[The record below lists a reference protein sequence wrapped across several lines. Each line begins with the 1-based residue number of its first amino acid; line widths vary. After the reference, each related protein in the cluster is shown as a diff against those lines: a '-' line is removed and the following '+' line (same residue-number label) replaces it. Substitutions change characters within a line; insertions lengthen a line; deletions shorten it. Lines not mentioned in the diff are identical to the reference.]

1 MSDKIKYTIDY
12 TLTKKV
18 RKFIFSKKEKSEVKS
33 ITFTINEKDM
43 APDTVAKFI
52 ESEDSEFN
60 PDNTS
65 FSIENFNSEHAKE
78 TVKKTDYTVQAFDFK
93 RATHKER
100 LIWESETKE
109 SILKTLRNSIK
120 DKYVALR
127 GYDTIYEQGHFW
139 ESVDAN
145 IVKYLSIH
153 PEFLMERG
161 FDVEIITVPPKKMT
175 NYGKQG
181 HPVAPIEYEVPEYRA
196 VKITWDKE
204 LEATNSLNGVVPEDN

>member
-1 MSDKIKYTIDY
+1 MSDKIKYTINY

-18 RKFIFSKKEKSEVKS
+18 RKFIFSKEEKSEVRI
-33 ITFTINEKDM
+33 ITFTLDEGDAVSEKI
-43 APDTVAKFI
+43 AKFI

-60 PDNTS
+60 PDDTS
-65 FSIENFNSEHAKE
+65 FSIENFNAEHAKE

-100 LIWESETKE
+100 LTWERETKE
-109 SILKTLRNSIK
+109 TILKTLRNAIT

-127 GYDTIYEQGHFW
+127 GYYTIYEQGHFW

-161 FDVEIITVPPKKMT
+161 FDVEIITIPPKKMT

-181 HPVAPIEYEVPEYRA
+181 LPVAPIEYEVPEYRA
-196 VKITWDKE
+196 VKIIWDKE
-204 LEATNSLNGVVPEDN
+204 LEATNSLNDVVPEDK